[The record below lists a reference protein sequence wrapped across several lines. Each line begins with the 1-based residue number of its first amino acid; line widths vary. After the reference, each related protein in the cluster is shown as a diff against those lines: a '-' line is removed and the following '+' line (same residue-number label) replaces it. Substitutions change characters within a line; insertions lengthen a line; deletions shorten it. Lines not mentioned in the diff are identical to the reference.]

1 MFVNFYKSFALA
13 IAISG
18 VSAVHLETE
27 EDTALA
33 GSYPDD
39 FSYGLAEIYNENK
52 PAVAPTGSPMSADV
66 KNLVE
71 QDKKRLSRQEFMAN
85 LRKKRERER
94 ARERRRPRRRSRKR
108 KRGPSKPMTPA

>member
-39 FSYGLAEIYNENK
+39 SSYGLAEIYNENK

-66 KNLVE
+66 TNLVE
-71 QDKKRLSRQEFMAN
+71 EGKRLSRQEFMAR
-85 LRKKRERER
+85 LREKRKREVL
-94 ARERRRPRRRSRKR
+94 RRPRRRARKR
-108 KRGPSKPMTPA
+108 RRKRRGPSKPMTPA

>member
-39 FSYGLAEIYNENK
+39 FSYGLAEIYNEEK
-52 PAVAPTGSPMSADV
+52 PAVAPTKPRMS
-66 KNLVE
+66 
-71 QDKKRLSRQEFMAN
+71 R
-85 LRKKRERER
+85 
-94 ARERRRPRRRSRKR
+94 
-108 KRGPSKPMTPA
+108 